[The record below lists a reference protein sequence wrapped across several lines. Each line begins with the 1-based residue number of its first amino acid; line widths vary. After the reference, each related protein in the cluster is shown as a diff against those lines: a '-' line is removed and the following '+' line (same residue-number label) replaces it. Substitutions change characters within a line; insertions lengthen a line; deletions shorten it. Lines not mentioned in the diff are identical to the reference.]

1 MSRCSPGKQELHTSL
16 RRHSADHHSKPWVHS
31 KELSSEFNPEW
42 NQQKEAW
49 KLHRQLRKYGRSDCS
64 CHCPVSTALY
74 CLTNALDF
82 KKENDLEKDFAQNCA
97 ISLIHQA
104 NFNGVILASHQCHS
118 GGPSVIQCSFLSI
131 DDQTCSPSAQ
141 SQFHQASDYNK
152 RKGSFSTR

>member
-49 KLHRQLRKYGRSDCS
+49 KLHRQLRKYGR
-64 CHCPVSTALY
+64 
-74 CLTNALDF
+74 
-82 KKENDLEKDFAQNCA
+82 
-97 ISLIHQA
+97 SLIHQA